1 VSESEMTF
9 KILVNVK
16 EGVIVGCDGNK
27 KGNFDLCKDCKIQ
40 NTCYVRLNYT
50 FNKEVEEDDN

>member
-1 VSESEMTF
+1 MSESEMTF

-16 EGVIVGCDGNK
+16 EKVVVGCYGNMK
-27 KGNFDLCKDCKIQ
+27 KDYDLCKNCKIK

-50 FNKEVEEDDN
+50 FNKEDEIRDD